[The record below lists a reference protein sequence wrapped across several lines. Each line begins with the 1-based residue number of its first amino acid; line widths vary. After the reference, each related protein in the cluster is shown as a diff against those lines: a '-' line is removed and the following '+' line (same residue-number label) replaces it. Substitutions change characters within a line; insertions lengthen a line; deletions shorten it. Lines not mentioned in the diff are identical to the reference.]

1 MSILDT
7 LFGRSEPPGRGQR
20 PAAGTPTPSPDE
32 QALARYRYMLQTAPP
47 QTLEQAHA
55 EAFAKLTPG
64 QRAQLLQQLSAQ
76 LPEAERSATAGTLQ
90 DDPASLARLATRAEV
105 RQPGTLER
113 NFAGLGG
120 RGGGVGG
127 MVAGSLLGGI
137 AGAVIGSAIAQS
149 FFSGAGD
156 AGGGDAAAGAMQADG
171 GADMADAGDD
181 GDFDGGDFDDV

>member
-7 LFGRSEPPGRGQR
+7 LFGRSEPPGGGQR
-20 PAAGTPTPSPDE
+20 PVAGTAAPSPDE

-64 QRAQLLQQLSAQ
+64 QRTQLLQQLSAQ

-113 NFAGLGG
+113 SFSGLGG

-149 FFSGAGD
+149 FFTGAGD
-156 AGGGDAAAGAMQADG
+156 AGGRRRRHGRRRR
-171 GADMADAGDD
+171 
-181 GDFDGGDFDDV
+181 